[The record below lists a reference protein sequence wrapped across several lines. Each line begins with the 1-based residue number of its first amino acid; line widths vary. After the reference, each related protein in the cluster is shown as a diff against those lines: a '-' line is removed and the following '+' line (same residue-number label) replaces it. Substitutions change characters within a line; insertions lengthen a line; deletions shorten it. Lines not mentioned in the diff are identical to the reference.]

1 MVGYPQWG
9 DPDLGLHPAKVQ
21 KLFSVWV
28 LLHILLY
35 CIYHIVWYIVTA
47 ETVVWWVLNFSRLD
61 LEPSLGVFILW
72 GAIVWG
78 FLFYGGLFLHIF
90 YCEDVCDVS
99 YDFVTLIC

>member
-9 DPDLGLHPAKVQ
+9 DPDLGLHPAKVL

-47 ETVVWWVLNFSRLD
+47 ETCNCVVGSKLFALGFGAQFGGFYFMGGY
-61 LEPSLGVFILW
+61 SLGVFILW
-72 GAIVWG
+72 GAI
-78 FLFYGGLFLHIF
+78 FTYILL
-90 YCEDVCDVS
+90 
-99 YDFVTLIC
+99 